1 MEEAAPC
8 RIASLLWIFAA
19 NISISKQCYIFS
31 PSCRHLYGGFLLH
44 KFSSCSH
51 SERFYTKLLL
61 LLFVCLFVNVHQ
73 KSMRVSPRVAV
84 LHLTPCKLI
93 SFQIISPHLLPN
105 FSPNRQ
111 TERASNW
118 DVWSKQRK
126 MFLLLTC
133 SKNKTIN
140 RIWKWFRTKNRETMS
155 RKTWV
160 YSSRNCCFVVYW
172 FVLVHDCGW
181 SSGKITFCT
190 FRLAEHLWLKS

>member
-44 KFSSCSH
+44 RFSSCSH

-61 LLFVCLFVNVHQ
+61 LLFVCLWMSIRNQ
-73 KSMRVSPRVAV
+73 WESPLVSPFFIWPRVNSS
-84 LHLTPCKLI
+84 HFRSSHLI
-93 SFQIISPHLLPN
+93 SSPISAQTDKQ
-105 FSPNRQ
+105 SERQ
-111 TERASNW
+111 TEM
-118 DVWSKQRK
+118 VWSKQRK